1 MRSRIRG
8 VVVSL
13 PCLQADHALRY
24 ELLGRLRVNR
34 GGVELT
40 PEQPK
45 LAKLLALL
53 LIRAGETV
61 PGEKLVEELWE
72 HGPPRC
78 AFASLRVYVSQL
90 RKILNGPRGTS
101 PIFTTSPGYILG
113 VSGATTDVE
122 DFEALYIRGRERY
135 GAADFL
141 HASELL
147 RRALSLWRGP
157 VLEGIQRSLD
167 IESFVAVQ
175 EEKRLNCTELSI
187 DSALAIGRHHEV
199 IEDLKGLLVQ
209 HPLREPFHRQ
219 LMVALYR
226 AGRQGD
232 ALATYRNARRV
243 IREELGVEPGP
254 TLRLAHEAIL
264 RADPVRLEA
273 AGVLPAIR

>member
-1 MRSRIRG
+1 M
-8 VVVSL
+8 SL
-13 PCLQADHALRY
+13 PCLQADQALRY
-24 ELLGRLRVNR
+24 ELLGRLRVTR
-34 GGVELT
+34 GGVDLT

-45 LAKLLALL
+45 LTKLLALL

-61 PGEKLVEELWE
+61 PGDKLVAELWE
-72 HGPPRC
+72 QGPPRC
-78 AFASLRVYVSQL
+78 AVASLRVYVSQL
-90 RKILNGPRGTS
+90 RKILNEPRGTS
-101 PIFTTSPGYILG
+101 PISTTSPGYILG
-113 VSGATTDVE
+113 VSGVKTDFQ
-122 DFEALYIRGRERY
+122 DFEALYTRGRERY

-141 HASELL
+141 HGSELL
-147 RRALSLWRGP
+147 RQALSLWRGP
-157 VLEGIQRSLD
+157 VLEGIHGSLE

-187 DSALAIGRHHEV
+187 DSALALGRHHEV
-199 IEDLKGLLVQ
+199 IEDLQGLLVQ

-232 ALATYRNARRV
+232 ALGAYRTARRM

-264 RADPVRLEA
+264 RADPARLEA
-273 AGVLPAIR
+273 AGVIPAIR

>member
-1 MRSRIRG
+1 M
-8 VVVSL
+8 SL
-13 PCLQADHALRY
+13 SCLQADHALRY
-24 ELLGRLRVNR
+24 ELLGRLRVSR
-34 GGVELT
+34 GGVDLT

-61 PGEKLVEELWE
+61 PGDKLVAELWE
-72 HGPPRC
+72 QGPPRC

-90 RKILNGPRGTS
+90 RKVLINPRGTS
-101 PIFTTSPGYILG
+101 PIATTSPGYILD
-113 VSGATTDVE
+113 VSGDTTDFQV
-122 DFEALYIRGRERY
+122 FETLYTRGRERY
-135 GAADFL
+135 CAADFL
-141 HASELL
+141 HSSELL

-157 VLEGIQRSLD
+157 VLEGIQGSLE

-187 DSALAIGRHHEV
+187 DSALALGRHHEV

-209 HPLREPFHRQ
+209 HPLREPFYRQ

-232 ALATYRNARRV
+232 ALGTYRNARRV
-243 IREELGVEPGP
+243 IKEELGVEPGP
-254 TLRLAHEAIL
+254 TLRVAHEAIL
-264 RADPVRLEA
+264 RADPARLEA
-273 AGVLPAIR
+273 AGVIPAMH